1 MLEPGTGYIPGLGHH
16 FITEDS
22 SIINY
27 WAVVDL
33 CQKHNRFVLWG
44 WTRMFPFVHVRIC
57 EFNKTNKPNETR
69 IYTVTAWKKAKLCKA
84 LCVCVCVCLLRTTG
98 FYLLYYSHIFP
109 WGNYADLSLWLYVVT
124 SLQVTE
130 QTKNRN
136 WYIKE
141 CQMNFPLK
149 ALNVICCNAGE
160 WLSLQCA
167 VLDTIPH
174 ALWLSSSAS
183 FCNILFF

>member
-1 MLEPGTGYIPGLGHH
+1 MRPE
-16 FITEDS
+16 
-22 SIINY
+22 SILLQHGKRQNY
-27 WAVVDL
+27 A
-33 CQKHNRFVLWG
+33 R
-44 WTRMFPFVHVRIC
+44 
-57 EFNKTNKPNETR
+57 
-69 IYTVTAWKKAKLCKA
+69 

-174 ALWLSSSAS
+174 ALWLTAVPHSATFCS
-183 FCNILFF
+183 FNTDIIDLMQCNVRHTLFFSSPSKKTWLIIKKKIILVLYIYIMLNRKVLAF

>member
-1 MLEPGTGYIPGLGHH
+1 MRPE
-16 FITEDS
+16 
-22 SIINY
+22 SILLQHGKRQNY
-27 WAVVDL
+27 A
-33 CQKHNRFVLWG
+33 R
-44 WTRMFPFVHVRIC
+44 
-57 EFNKTNKPNETR
+57 
-69 IYTVTAWKKAKLCKA
+69 

-98 FYLLYYSHIFP
+98 FYLLHYSHIFP

-149 ALNVICCNAGE
+149 AFAAMLENDSACNA
-160 WLSLQCA
+160 QCLTPSHTPCDSAA
-167 VLDTIPH
+167 VPH
-174 ALWLSSSAS
+174 SATFCS
-183 FCNILFF
+183 FNTDIIDLMQCNVRHTLFFSSPSKKTWLIIKKKIILVLYIYIMLNRKVLAF